1 MLAEIAAANAAFG
14 ILRQAVSNSQ
24 DLANFGKA
32 ISAVVVGEE
41 ALKKKSE
48 RESKSIW
55 SKIAGKDANDMD
67 SFMELEKLRENKKQL
82 ESMMRLYGRPGLY
95 ADWVKFC
102 AEARKSKRMAEIER
116 KEAIARIKEIIA
128 YIVGG
133 VVLIGSIAGLI
144 YMAIAFRD
152 FNVG

>member
-55 SKIAGKDANDMD
+55 SKIAGKDAQDMD

-82 ESMMRLYGRPGLY
+82 DPDCMQIGLNSVQKL
-95 ADWVKFC
+95 ASLSVWLRWS
-102 AEARKSKRMAEIER
+102 ARK
-116 KEAIARIKEIIA
+116 
-128 YIVGG
+128 
-133 VVLIGSIAGLI
+133 L
-144 YMAIAFRD
+144 
-152 FNVG
+152 

>member
-14 ILRQAVSNSQ
+14 ILRQAVSNSR
-24 DLANFGKA
+24 DLADFGKA

-55 SKIAGKDANDMD
+55 AKIAGKDAQDMD
-67 SFMELEKLRENKKQL
+67 SFMELEKLRENKREL
-82 ESMMRLYGRPGLY
+82 ESMMKLYGRPGLH

-102 AEARKSKRMAEIER
+102 AEARKSKRVAEIER
-116 KEAIARIKEIIA
+116 QEAIARVKEIVGYIA
-128 YIVGG
+128 AVIIFIIG
-133 VVLIGSIAGLI
+133 VAGLI
-144 YMAIAFRD
+144 YMAVALKD
-152 FNVG
+152 L